1 MIIATA
7 GHIDHGK
14 TSLIKALT
22 GIETDRLPEERKRGL
37 TIDLGFAY
45 HDLGNGAS
53 TGFID
58 VPGHERF
65 IRTMIAGAVGIDAVL
80 FIIAADD
87 GPMLQSAEH
96 LAILELLDVTHGVV
110 ALTKIDRVSE
120 ERLAE
125 VRQQCSDLFEA
136 TSLSHVPIIP
146 VSVTENIGIDTLRT
160 HLVSMVDGL
169 PQRPQNGNFR
179 LAVDRSFLLK
189 GAGRIV
195 TGTVFSGTVS
205 VDDELCHVP
214 FGSDLRVRSL
224 HAQNAQAGSAGPGQR
239 AALNVVGVKRSI
251 SLIHRGDWIV
261 SPSTA
266 ITSTRLDICIR
277 VLDTGLKPVMSRI
290 PVHVH
295 VGAADVTGRL
305 IIIDGKSIPP
315 GGSAYGH
322 LILDNPVHAVKGDR
336 VILRDQ
342 SARETLAGG
351 YIVDV
356 SPSAYKTRFTT
367 SRGLYLDA
375 LNQRSV
381 LDSFSQLLALSP
393 VGLDLRTFGQNS
405 NLTTKELSELQ
416 DKTGNLL
423 VLPELNNLG
432 FDKKRWQTL
441 QGKVAS
447 AIKSIHA
454 KESDQASL
462 SESDIGQELDER
474 ITPRLLKAIVD
485 SLVFKG
491 VVERINGAV
500 RLPSFKAK
508 RSEAD
513 ERLWLRVEPL
523 MSAPDFKVP
532 VLHDLHE
539 LLKIDL
545 KILEAFLMRS
555 AREGFLVQ
563 ISKKRYLLPSSVVQ
577 LKNIALAIVTDSEG
591 GTFSVADFRNNSGI
605 GRNAV
610 VEILEYFDRI
620 KFTYRDNEARKII
633 GK

>member
-22 GIETDRLPEERKRGL
+22 GVETDRLPEERKRGL

-45 HDLGNGAS
+45 HDLGNGEL

-96 LAILELLDVTHGVV
+96 LAILELLGVVHGVV

-120 ERLAE
+120 ERLTE
-125 VRQQCSDLFEA
+125 VRQQCSNLFEA

-146 VSVTENIGIDTLRT
+146 VSATENIGIDTLRS
-160 HLVSMVDGL
+160 HLVAMVDGL
-169 PQRPQNGNFR
+169 PQRPENGNFR

-214 FGSDLRVRSL
+214 FGSELRVRSL
-224 HAQNAQAGSAGPGQR
+224 HAQNAQADSAGPGQR
-239 AALNVVGVKRSI
+239 AALNVVGAKKSI

-261 SPSTA
+261 SPLTA
-266 ITSTRLDICIR
+266 ITATRLDIRIR
-277 VLDTGLKPVMSRI
+277 VLETSLRPVMSRI

-295 VGAADVTGRL
+295 IGAGDVTGRL
-305 IIIDGKSIPP
+305 IVINGKSIAP
-315 GGSAYGH
+315 GESAYGH
-322 LILDNPVHAVKGDR
+322 LILDNPVHTVKGDG

-356 SPSAYKTRFTT
+356 SPPIYKSRFTT

-375 LNQRSV
+375 LNQRSIV
-381 LDSFSQLLALSP
+381 DSFAQLLSLSP
-393 VGLDLRTFGQNS
+393 VGLDLKAFGQNS
-405 NLTTKELSELQ
+405 NLTIAEFSDLQ
-416 DKTGNLL
+416 VKTENLL
-423 VLPELNNLG
+423 VVGELNDLG
-432 FDKKRWQTL
+432 FDKKRWHEL
-441 QGKVAS
+441 QEKVVS
-447 AIKSIHA
+447 AVKSMHK
-454 KESDQASL
+454 KESDHASL
-462 SESDIGQELDER
+462 SESVISRQMDER
-474 ITPRLLKAIVD
+474 IAPRLLKAIVD
-485 SLVFKG
+485 SLISKG
-491 VVERINGAV
+491 VIERVNGAV
-500 RLPSFKAK
+500 RMPSFKAK

-513 ERLWLRVEPL
+513 EKLWKRIEPL
-523 MSAPDFKVP
+523 LSAPDFKVP
-532 VLHDLHE
+532 VLHDLHT
-539 LLKIDL
+539 LLKVDI

-555 AREGFLVQ
+555 TREGFLEQ
-563 ISKKRYLLPSSVVQ
+563 ISKKRYLPPSSVAQ
-577 LKNIALAIVTDSEG
+577 LKDIAQAIVADSVG
-591 GTFSVADFRNNSGI
+591 GKFSVADYRNRSGI

-610 VEILEYFDRI
+610 VDILEYFDRI